1 MELAKI
7 KFTIQ
12 GDLNTALKSP
22 MSGLIVETLGRNGK
36 LMVGRN
42 RKMIAGAGRFWTTA
56 SQRRELRV
64 LSSVDPRPSHPRS
77 LEALVF
83 DLFNPDLKAVPRP
96 ASAVRGD
103 INADGVFTVGDLDFL
118 KRYQAGIN
126 LQFKFK
132 EFQLQEM
139 DPDFDG
145 DTDGVD
151 VSFILGVLAKKKRF
165 LVHAPTVEVKDCV
178 LTAKTWF
185 VDRESAALVSQKK
198 NKVKVEIKT
207 VANKDTATPLS
218 VDGALAKTVDG
229 IVLGLQGPD
238 RGVFTGKIRIT
249 QPELFELSLL
259 MYTFLAD
266 GSTTSASRRFPFYGS
281 TYGEFGKTGF
291 SFKAIAEH
299 ETKSDECPVKT
310 ALTTSPKQG
319 HVDSSKT
326 KTREKRARR

>member
-1 MELAKI
+1 MLDALQFIGSEPKSTKTGLLEVAKI

-12 GDLNTALKSP
+12 GDLNSARKSP
-22 MSGLIVETLGRNGK
+22 ISGFIVETLGRNGK

-42 RKMIAGAGRFWTTA
+42 RKMIAGQGRFWMSA

-64 LSSVDPRPSHPRS
+64 LSSVDTRPSHPRS
-77 LEALVF
+77 LEALGF
-83 DLFNPDLKAVPRP
+83 DLFNPDLKAVKRP
-96 ASAVRGD
+96 TGAMRGD

-151 VSFILGVLAKKKRF
+151 VSFILSVLAKKKRF
-165 LVHAPTVEVKDCV
+165 LVRAPTVEVKDCV
-178 LTAKTWF
+178 LTVKAWF

-218 VDGALAKTVDG
+218 VDGALAKTGDG

-238 RGVFTGKIRIT
+238 
-249 QPELFELSLL
+249 
-259 MYTFLAD
+259 
-266 GSTTSASRRFPFYGS
+266 
-281 TYGEFGKTGF
+281 
-291 SFKAIAEH
+291 
-299 ETKSDECPVKT
+299 
-310 ALTTSPKQG
+310 
-319 HVDSSKT
+319 
-326 KTREKRARR
+326 